1 MHPLSRITLTR
12 NKTAMLKLSK
22 VSTRSVSFFVPATRV
37 SEFNRRTLQSNPTVE
52 LLEENYND
60 LDHYYNKVFPSV
72 QQLTPSAVDKLPT
85 ARFKLRSA
93 KDLGMTLSSFV
104 SDSIQISVLPTDES
118 SFSISPLPKPET
130 SSKIVKFE
138 ETVKH
143 YLNTSNSAM
152 LYRILK
158 LNVSRI
164 QFLCGFLTQS
174 EVSVLIT
181 RLIRHSVATHKN
193 LRFVIKN
200 KNVLGDDYSSYVK
213 KMNAVDRSV
222 YKSTRSILNN
232 MQTKF
237 QLTLHDY
244 DEIIMYHYVRNNVQT
259 AIELI
264 SKIEEE
270 SMKNSNA
277 QLHLT
282 NTMWR
287 IKLEILSKTNYSS
300 WKIFGEPLLRKKAV
314 LTLAPKYQY
323 PHHSNN
329 FQILFRNYENDKFKY
344 NYPDDLS
351 IVNIIIKGLGKHS
364 DISSLDKLLESYWGI
379 KIDRESAK
387 GVHQLAHFN
396 IKKNVPLLIWPNE
409 ETLISILLAYA
420 KNGHFA
426 SAIEINNLI
435 INKYNDDA
443 ILNPKKLTKYWELA
457 VRCVALFGDAVE
469 KNALREVQGHEA
481 LQSVENKPA
490 LSLEIK
496 YRLFDRVWQIAEKYL
511 GGEITREM
519 INLKIKNASSHELL
533 KGLPYVFQRVE
544 NIKYNTSNINLVA
557 NKNTLHNYVR
567 QCCKELAHRG
577 RFLDANQ
584 LIETFITSRGTV
596 EELKTS
602 LAEMQE
608 VYARERVKKDE
619 EKRRIVDEDDD
630 FELW

>member
-1 MHPLSRITLTR
+1 MHPLSRIILSR
-12 NKTAMLKLSK
+12 NKTAMLKLSQ

-60 LDHYYNKVFPSV
+60 LDHYYIKVFPSV

-85 ARFKLRSA
+85 ARFKMRSV
-93 KDLGMTLSSFV
+93 KDLGMTLSSFM

-130 SSKIVKFE
+130 NSKIVKLE

-143 YLNTSNSAM
+143 YLNTSNSSI

-158 LNVSRI
+158 LNVSKI
-164 QFLCGFLTQS
+164 QFLSGSLTQS
-174 EVSVLIT
+174 QVSVLIT
-181 RLIRHSVATHKN
+181 RLIGHSVATHKS

-270 SMKNSNA
+270 SMKDGNA

-435 INKYNDDA
+435 INKYNDEA

-457 VRCVALFGDAVE
+457 LRCVALFGESVE
-469 KNALREVQGHEA
+469 KNALREVHGHEA
-481 LQSVENKPA
+481 SQSVENKPA
-490 LSLEIK
+490 SSLELK

-584 LIETFITSRGTV
+584 LIETFIMSRETV

>member
-1 MHPLSRITLTR
+1 MHPLSRIILSR
-12 NKTAMLKLSK
+12 NKTAMLKLSQ

-60 LDHYYNKVFPSV
+60 LDHYYIKVFPSV

-85 ARFKLRSA
+85 ARFKMRSV
-93 KDLGMTLSSFV
+93 KDLGMTLSSFM

-130 SSKIVKFE
+130 NSKIVKLE

-143 YLNTSNSAM
+143 YLNTSNSSI

-158 LNVSRI
+158 LNVSKI
-164 QFLCGFLTQS
+164 QFLSGSLTQS
-174 EVSVLIT
+174 QVSVLIT
-181 RLIRHSVATHKN
+181 RLIGHSVATHKS

-270 SMKNSNA
+270 SMKDGNA

-426 SAIEINNLI
+426 SAIEINNLL

-584 LIETFITSRGTV
+584 LIETFITSRETV